1 MKSKYILTQGQS
13 TAITRKW
20 ATKNK
25 TAILKSCVWL
35 YIGSF
40 FLKQNF
46 LYSIIIIIIIYIW
59 TITSVESS
67 MIFFYPNSIKNTTT
81 KKNKHNMGVT
91 QEMIQHLSQ
100 TWSILHHIWWNLT
113 VFKLCLFVFLNSFL
127 FLAAPMVLFKWSPTF
142 YLKEPSS

>member
-20 ATKNK
+20 ATKSK

-46 LYSIIIIIIIYIW
+46 LYSIIIIIIYIW
-59 TITSVESS
+59 TITSIESS
-67 MIFFYPNSIKNTTT
+67 MIFFF
-81 KKNKHNMGVT
+81 T
-91 QEMIQHLSQ
+91 QIQ
-100 TWSILHHIWWNLT
+100 
-113 VFKLCLFVFLNSFL
+113 
-127 FLAAPMVLFKWSPTF
+127 
-142 YLKEPSS
+142 